1 MKEERTHKKG
11 FMLFDTHTHLD
22 DARFQEDRAAVIQKI
37 KDAGVTLVVNIG
49 ADMAG
54 SQAAVALAEQ
64 YDFIYA
70 SVGVHP
76 EGVMSLTEADMDIL
90 KALAEQHEKVVA
102 IGEIGLD
109 YHYDDVP
116 KEVQKQWF
124 LRQIHLARELELPYI
139 VHDRDAHGD
148 VMDLIR
154 ESGYFR
160 GVMHCYS
167 GSVEMAQELLKLGFY
182 ISFAG
187 PVTFK
192 NGKKAQEAARTIPL
206 ERILIETDSPYLTPE
221 PHRGE
226 RNDSSMVRFVAA
238 KIAELKGI
246 TAAEAAHITMENG
259 KRFFNIE

>member
-1 MKEERTHKKG
+1 
-11 FMLFDTHTHLD
+11 MLFDTHTHLD
-22 DARFQEDRAAVIQKI
+22 DARFDEDRNEVIQKI
-37 KDAGVTLVVNIG
+37 RDAGVMLAVNIG
-49 ADMAG
+49 ADLK
-54 SQAAVALAEQ
+54 SSKAAVALADQ

-76 EGVMSLTEADMDIL
+76 EDVMSLAEGDMETL
-90 KALAEQHEKVVA
+90 RSLAQHEKVVA
-102 IGEIGLD
+102 VGEIGLD

-116 KEVQKQWF
+116 KDVQKQWF
-124 LRQIHLARELELPYI
+124 LRQIRLAQELELPYI
-139 VHDRDAHGD
+139 VHDRDAHAD
-148 VMDLIR
+148 VMEIIR

-167 GSVEMAQELLKLGFY
+167 GSAEMAQELLKLGFY

-187 PVTFK
+187 SVTFK
-192 NGKKAQEAARTIPL
+192 NGKKAQEAAKTIPL

-246 TAAEAAHITMENG
+246 TTAEAARITTENG

>member
-1 MKEERTHKKG
+1 MY
-11 FMLFDTHTHLD
+11 FDTHTHLD
-22 DARFQEDRAAVIQKI
+22 DARFADDRAEVIQKVR
-37 KDAGVTLVVNIG
+37 DAGVTLAVNIG
-49 ADMAG
+49 ADMK
-54 SQAAVALAEQ
+54 SSETSVALAEQ

-76 EGVMSLTEADMDIL
+76 EDVTHLTEADMDR
-90 KALAEQHEKVVA
+90 LAELAQHNKVVA

-116 KEVQKQWF
+116 KELQKKWF
-124 LRQIHLARELELPYI
+124 LRQIQLAQKLELPYI
-139 VHDRDAHGD
+139 VHDREAHGD
-148 VMDLIR
+148 VLEIIR

-167 GSVEMAQELLKLGFY
+167 GSAEMARELLKLGFY

-192 NGKKAQEAARTIPL
+192 NGKKAQEVAKQIPI

-221 PHRGE
+221 PYRGQ
-226 RNDSSMVRFVAA
+226 RNDSSMVPFVAK

-246 TAAEAAHITMENG
+246 TAAEAAWITMENG
-259 KRFFNIE
+259 KRFVNI

>member
-1 MKEERTHKKG
+1 MY
-11 FMLFDTHTHLD
+11 FDTHTHLD
-22 DARFQEDRAAVIQKI
+22 DARFADDRAEVIQKVR
-37 KDAGVTLVVNIG
+37 DAGVTLAVNIG
-49 ADMAG
+49 ADMK
-54 SQAAVALAEQ
+54 SSETSVALAEQ

-76 EGVMSLTEADMDIL
+76 EDVTHLTEADMDR
-90 KALAEQHEKVVA
+90 LAELAQHKKVVA

-116 KEVQKQWF
+116 KELQKKWF
-124 LRQIHLARELELPYI
+124 LRQIQLAQKLELPYI
-139 VHDRDAHGD
+139 VHDREAHGD
-148 VMDLIR
+148 VLEIIR

-167 GSVEMAQELLKLGFY
+167 GSAEMAQELLKLGFY

-192 NGKKAQEAARTIPL
+192 NGKKAQEVAKQIPI

-221 PHRGE
+221 PYRGQ
-226 RNDSSMVRFVAA
+226 RNDSSMVQFVAR

-246 TAAEAAHITMENG
+246 TAAEAARITMENG
-259 KRFFNIE
+259 KRFFNI

>member
-1 MKEERTHKKG
+1 MY
-11 FMLFDTHTHLD
+11 FDTHTHLD
-22 DARFQEDRAAVIQKI
+22 DARFADDRAEVIQKVR
-37 KDAGVTLVVNIG
+37 DAGVTLAVNIG
-49 ADMAG
+49 ADMK
-54 SQAAVALAEQ
+54 SSETSVALAEQ

-76 EGVMSLTEADMDIL
+76 EDVTHLTEADMDR
-90 KALAEQHEKVVA
+90 LAELAQHNKVVA

-116 KEVQKQWF
+116 KELQKKWF
-124 LRQIHLARELELPYI
+124 LRQIQLAQKLELPYI
-139 VHDRDAHGD
+139 VHDREAHGD
-148 VMDLIR
+148 VLEIIR

-167 GSVEMAQELLKLGFY
+167 GSAEMAQELLKLGFY

-192 NGKKAQEAARTIPL
+192 NGKKAQEATKQIPI

-221 PHRGE
+221 PYRGQ
-226 RNDSSMVRFVAA
+226 RNDSSMVQFVAR

-246 TAAEAAHITMENG
+246 TAAEAARITMENG
-259 KRFFNIE
+259 KRFFNI

>member
-1 MKEERTHKKG
+1 MY
-11 FMLFDTHTHLD
+11 FDTHTHLD
-22 DARFQEDRAAVIQKI
+22 DARFADDRAEVIQKVR
-37 KDAGVTLVVNIG
+37 DAGVTLAVNIG
-49 ADMAG
+49 ADMK
-54 SQAAVALAEQ
+54 SSETSVALAEQ

-76 EGVMSLTEADMDIL
+76 EDVMHLTEADMDR
-90 KALAEQHEKVVA
+90 LAELAQHKKVVA

-116 KEVQKQWF
+116 KELQKKWF
-124 LRQIHLARELELPYI
+124 LRQIQLAQKLELPYI
-139 VHDRDAHGD
+139 VHDREAHGD
-148 VMDLIR
+148 VLEIIR

-167 GSVEMAQELLKLGFY
+167 GSAEMAQELLKLGFY

-192 NGKKAQEAARTIPL
+192 NGKKAQEAAKQIPI

-221 PHRGE
+221 PYRGQ
-226 RNDSSMVRFVAA
+226 RNDSSMVQFVAR

-246 TAAEAAHITMENG
+246 TAAEAARITMENG
-259 KRFFNIE
+259 KRFFNI

>member
-1 MKEERTHKKG
+1 
-11 FMLFDTHTHLD
+11 MLFDTHTHLD
-22 DARFQEDRAAVIQKI
+22 DARFDEDRNEVIQKI
-37 KDAGVTLVVNIG
+37 RDAGVTLAVNIG
-49 ADMAG
+49 ADLK
-54 SQAAVALAEQ
+54 SSKAAVALAER

-76 EGVMSLTEADMDIL
+76 EDVMSLTEGDMETL
-90 KALAEQHEKVVA
+90 RSLAQHEKVVA
-102 IGEIGLD
+102 VGEIGLD

-116 KEVQKQWF
+116 KDVQKQWF
-124 LRQIHLARELELPYI
+124 LRQIRLAQELELPYI
-139 VHDRDAHGD
+139 VHDRDAHAD
-148 VMDLIR
+148 VMEIIR

-167 GSVEMAQELLKLGFY
+167 GSAEMAQELLKLGFY

-192 NGKKAQEAARTIPL
+192 NGKKAQEAAKTIPP
-206 ERILIETDSPYLTPE
+206 ERILIETDSPYLAPE

-246 TAAEAAHITMENG
+246 TMAEAARITTENG